1 MYNAIVYMYTCFF
14 FIYKSLE
21 IQIIDFSARVTL
33 KFDG

>member
-1 MYNAIVYMYTCFF
+1 MYNAIVYMYTCFL
-14 FIYKSLE
+14 YKSLE